1 MKQILTL
8 LLFLSTTIAFTQE
21 NKFKENALQEFKREH
36 YKEAILLLEKALTE
50 DPNDAEIYY
59 YLGFFNHYLAND
71 SRPMIGY
78 DYSHSNKIFEYL
90 DKALELNP
98 NYGDAKY
105 FYGAECSANAFK
117 AMQDYDATKLKYFYK
132 LAYDKGAYP
141 MWLVEFGKNFLDTC
155 DEDAILFTAG
165 NADFDI
171 CMYLQLHKN
180 YRTDITIIPLG
191 NINRPWYVQFLKNGL
206 DTAVKKITM
215 QLTNRQIM
223 DMHPFKWDTTTVNIP
238 CSNELKEEL
247 QLSSNSEMNWQVIPD
262 LRSNRMHSKIPGER
276 AKQRTYLSPQRAILL
291 QITEDNFSER
301 PIYFS
306 NSASPT
312 LYGGLDKY
320 FQNCGMVSKLL
331 PIKTD
336 STHFETNFSKLEQ
349 LYQSENFKDFIN
361 IKKNDLPRIS
371 GSVIYFYYY
380 GVSLLVEYYKQVGK
394 TEKLNNLIDVFN
406 TQLKIGVKPNYE
418 ERIEAEIIK

>member
-8 LLFLSTTIAFTQE
+8 LLFLSTTIAFAQE
-21 NKFKENALQEFKREH
+21 NNCKENALQEFKQEH

-71 SRPMIGY
+71 SRPMKGY
-78 DYSHSNKIFEYL
+78 DYSHSNKIFRYL

-117 AMQDYDATKLKYFYK
+117 AMQDYDTTKLKHFYK
-132 LAYDKGAYP
+132 LAYEKGAYP
-141 MWLVEFGKNFLDTC
+141 LWLIEFGKNFLDSC
-155 DEDAILFTAG
+155 DKNTILFTAG

-206 DTAVKKITM
+206 NTAVKKISI
-215 QLTNRQIM
+215 QLTNQQIM
-223 DMHPFKWDTTTVNIP
+223 DIHPFKWDTTSVNIP
-238 CSNELKEEL
+238 YSNELKEEL

-262 LRSNRMHSKIPGER
+262 LCSNRMHSKIAGER

-291 QITEDNFSER
+291 QIAEDNFSKR

-349 LYQSENFKDFIN
+349 LYQSKNLKDFIS

-371 GSVIYFYYY
+371 GSVIYFYYN
-380 GVSLLVEYYKQVGK
+380 GVSQLVEYYKQVGK
-394 TEKLNNLIDVFN
+394 TKKLNNLIDVFN
-406 TQLKIGVKPNYE
+406 TQLKIGIKPNYE
-418 ERIEAEIIK
+418 ERIETEILK

>member
-1 MKQILTL
+1 L
-8 LLFLSTTIAFTQE
+8 
-21 NKFKENALQEFKREH
+21 KF
-36 YKEAILLLEKALTE
+36 
-50 DPNDAEIYY
+50 
-59 YLGFFNHYLAND
+59 
-71 SRPMIGY
+71 
-78 DYSHSNKIFEYL
+78 
-90 DKALELNP
+90 
-98 NYGDAKY
+98 
-105 FYGAECSANAFK
+105 
-117 AMQDYDATKLKYFYK
+117 FYK

-141 MWLVEFGKNFLDTC
+141 LWLIEFGKNFLDTC
-155 DEDAILFTAG
+155 DQDAILFTAG

-171 CMYLQLHKN
+171 CMYLQLHKK

-206 DTAVKKITM
+206 DTAVKKITI
-215 QLTNRQIM
+215 QLTDQQIM
-223 DMHPFKWDTTTVNIP
+223 DIHPFKWDTTTVTIP

-247 QLSSNSEMNWQVIPD
+247 QLSANSEMNWQITPD
-262 LRSNRMHSKIPGER
+262 LSSNRMHSKIAGEI

-291 QITEDNFSER
+291 QIVEDNFSER

-312 LYGGLDKY
+312 LYGGLELY

-331 PIKTD
+331 PIKTN

-349 LYQSENFKDFIN
+349 LYQSENFKDFIS
-361 IKKNDLPRIS
+361 IKENDIPRIS
-371 GSVIYFYYY
+371 GSVIFFYYQ
-380 GVSLLVEYYKQVGK
+380 GISMLVEYYKQVGK

-418 ERIEAEIIK
+418 ERIEVEIMK